1 MQSSKVTKVKP
12 WLHQLQFIKWQQ
24 SENDTK
30 SCSNSGS
37 GASHGPIIKSK
48 WTIFKAEFVLYET
61 LHLYDISL
69 NYWLDLTCFV
79 SYHFWIF
86 YFYFA
91 WAGITFSCVVACI
104 CQVCWS
110 LFLSVCLSLGLLVSS
125 HSPVDCPSLLI
136 SLSCLTWCHCSFVPV
151 VPVLLVV
158 WSSLFPPGPW
168 FQWVKTSL
176 QAWLLS

>member
-91 WAGITFSCVVACI
+91 WAGITFLCCSMY
-104 CQVCWS
+104 
-110 LFLSVCLSLGLLVSS
+110 LSGLLVTLPVCVLVSGFIS
-125 HSPVDCPSLLI
+125 FITLTCRLSFPVDQPLMSHLVPLFVCSCRSCSPRGLIVSLPAW
-136 SLSCLTWCHCSFVPV
+136 SLVSVS
-151 VPVLLVV
+151 
-158 WSSLFPPGPW
+158 
-168 FQWVKTSL
+168 
-176 QAWLLS
+176 